1 MSFCRLAKILVVRK
15 VFRQQLVRCACGS
28 SFLGFRRSENDMY
41 NMISVVEIL
50 MFQVLV
56 ANSMLGALVVA
67 PNIIQYLVCR
77 FSYGSTLLSRLHQRS
92 FVIDSILV
100 NSSLF
105 TRATLWSLV
114 VAAEHRFPTCSSL
127 FSSSEYEINH
137 NNGTLEERISGKKQI
152 FLQVDIDS
160 ACRKK
165 IERCWLQ
172 VDRDSCSCR
181 RFVAC
186 QDSRIKLGETRRG
199 LLCLE
204 LPICL

>member
-77 FSYGSTLLSRLHQRS
+77 FSYGSTWLSRLHQPS

-127 FSSSEYEINH
+127 FSSSEYEIIITMAH
-137 NNGTLEERISGKKQI
+137 LKKEVPVRNRFFCKLI
-152 FLQVDIDS
+152 LTRPAGRRLSDVDCKS
-160 ACRKK
+160 
-165 IERCWLQ
+165 IEIHVHAAVL
-172 VDRDSCSCR
+172 
-181 RFVAC
+181 
-186 QDSRIKLGETRRG
+186 
-199 LLCLE
+199 
-204 LPICL
+204 